1 MILLHEKYKVITLQW
16 LYQLNLI
23 DLCTTQ
29 LIDVK
34 AIAIK
39 WFIFLTITSFKQLY
53 VGVLHHEGIFPRA
66 MLRASSF
73 YKS

>member
-34 AIAIK
+34 AIAIN
-39 WFIFLTITSFKQLY
+39 WFIAKLY
-53 VGVLHHEGIFPRA
+53 GYHKRIRVNAKIPD
-66 MLRASSF
+66 
-73 YKS
+73 